1 MRHLLLL
8 TQAWDSEDP
17 ALGFVVGW
25 ATALGALVPRL
36 TVLTLR
42 RGAAPP
48 TPPGMAVRAVG
59 GGGRAA
65 VGLRLLRAVAGMDRP
80 DMALAHMNW
89 PMPMAAL
96 PALRARRVPLALW
109 WAHGTAPL
117 GLRLLLPHLALVL
130 SSAKAA
136 FPLATRRLS
145 VVGQGI
151 DTTAFAPAAAE
162 PPPPFT
168 VITAGRL
175 APVKRVE
182 LVRAACAR
190 AGVALRVLGQGALP
204 GQGRA
209 LPHAAMP
216 AALQGAHAFATASN
230 TGSPDK
236 AALEAMACAL
246 PVVAL
251 GEGLRGALPPEL
263 ARQVIMPDASAFAAR
278 LAALA
283 AMAPEERRGF
293 GLALREA
300 VLERHDRAGQQARI
314 VAALSA
320 LAR

>member
-8 TQAWDSEDP
+8 TPAWDTEDP
-17 ALGFVVGW
+17 ALGFAVGW
-25 ATALGALVPRL
+25 ASALGALVPRL
-36 TVLTLR
+36 TVMTLR

-65 VGLRLLRAVAGMDRP
+65 VGLRLLRAIAAMDRP
-80 DMALAHMNW
+80 DVALAHMNW

-130 SSAKAA
+130 SSTRQA
-136 FPLATRRLS
+136 FPLTTRRLH

-151 DTTAFAPAAAE
+151 DTAAFAPAAAE
-162 PPPPFT
+162 PQPPFT

-182 LVRAACAR
+182 LVREACAR
-190 AGVALRVLGQGALP
+190 AGVTLSVLGQGASP
-204 GQGRA
+204 GQGVA

-216 AALQGAHAFATASN
+216 AALQGAHAFATASL

-251 GEGLRGALPPEL
+251 GEGLRDALPPDL
-263 ARQVIMPDASAFAAR
+263 ARQVIMPDMLSFTAR

-283 AMAPEERRGF
+283 AMAPSERRGF
-293 GLALREA
+293 GLALREV
-300 VLERHDRAGQQARI
+300 VLARHDRAGQQARI
-314 VAALSA
+314 VAALSG